1 MFVKRTG
8 GRGVNYS
15 ILKKLKKMVCQNNC
29 FLAGGVKNKS
39 DIKKLYFLGFKG
51 VIVSDMIHKKL
62 MGVSNSPPII

>member
-15 ILKKLKKMVCQNNC
+15 GLKKFKNIVCKNNC

-62 MGVSNSPPII
+62 LGAYDSPPIN